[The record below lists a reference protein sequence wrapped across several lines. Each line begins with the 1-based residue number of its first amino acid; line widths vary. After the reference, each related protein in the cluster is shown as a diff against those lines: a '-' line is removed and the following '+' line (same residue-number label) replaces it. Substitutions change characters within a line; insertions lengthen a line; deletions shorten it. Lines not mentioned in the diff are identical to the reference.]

1 MSLAQRPSPTAS
13 DQSEQ
18 PDQTA
23 AVDEARPEELET
35 PVIGAKAWEE
45 RQVGGGAAWG

>member
-1 MSLAQRPSPTAS
+1 MSLAQLLLLTAS

-35 PVIGAKAWEE
+35 PVKLTE
-45 RQVGGGAAWG
+45 VGGQGYRI